1 MAKTKQTTESSSK
14 VLTIMSEQV
23 VTKKTNQIRK
33 VFSRMLPNID
43 ELNEIEKF
51 ISEYRK
57 VAIEIE
63 VSEIE
68 NQIAALNAKKKEL
81 TK

>member
-1 MAKTKQTTESSSK
+1 MAKTKQTIESSNK

-23 VTKKTNQIRK
+23 VTRKTNQIRK
-33 VFSRMLPNID
+33 LFSRMLPNID